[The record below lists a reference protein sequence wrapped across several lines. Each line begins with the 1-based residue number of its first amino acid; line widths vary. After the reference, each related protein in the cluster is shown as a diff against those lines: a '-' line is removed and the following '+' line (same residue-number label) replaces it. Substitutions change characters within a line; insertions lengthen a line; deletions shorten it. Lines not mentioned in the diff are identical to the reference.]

1 MLENIKSPADIKNLS
16 HKELK
21 TLAQEIRKEII
32 EVVGKNGGHL
42 ASNLGVVEL
51 TIALHRVFDS
61 PNDAIIWDVSH
72 QCYAHKL
79 LTGRYDSFASLRQK
93 DGISGFTNTEESP
106 HDYFINGHSSTSI
119 SSALG
124 LLTSWELNKKEG
136 KVIAVIGD
144 GALTGGLAFEGLCNA
159 GQLCKNLIVILN
171 DNQMSID
178 HNTGAISRYLSRL
191 TMTKSY
197 QSFRYSIDRT
207 IERFATKIP
216 YLGRGIEKFI
226 FRFKRSLKGL
236 ILTNNLFTDLGF
248 EYVGPLNG
256 HDEADLEKVL
266 NRVKKLHRPVVVHV
280 VTKKGKGYD
289 PAEKNPEIFH
299 GVGPFDTLTGIV
311 DTNNPLSFT
320 DAFSQILMKNAASN
334 EKIAAITAA
343 MSKGT
348 GLSDFEALYKDRFF
362 DVGIAEEHAVTFAGG
377 LAKGG
382 MIPVVCIYSTFIQ
395 RAIDQIVHDI
405 ALQNL
410 HAIFMLDR
418 AGAVPCDGVPHQ
430 GVFDIS
436 FFRPIPNLVIMSPA
450 TKNDLETCFEWALE
464 SKKAVAIRYP
474 KTNCPPDS
482 ELFSSPIEVGRGLL
496 IKKGVNAADSASDS
510 AETCENKV
518 LIVSTGGMYS
528 EVNLATEKINE
539 SKALA
544 DIYLMR
550 FIKPL
555 DEEYF
560 VQTAKKYKGVLFVE
574 DGVRIGGISV
584 YLDELLARNNYT
596 ATRILAFGDKFYSHG
611 NRSQI
616 LEAAGLSVEN
626 IIQSAGELLCD

>member
-1 MLENIKSPADIKNLS
+1 MLENIKSPDDIKGLS
-16 HKELK
+16 HNELKELAK
-21 TLAQEIRKEII
+21 EIRSEII
-32 EVVGKNGGHL
+32 NVVGKNGGHL

-51 TIALHRVFDS
+51 TIALHRVFES

-79 LTGRYDSFASLRQK
+79 LTGRYDSFSTLRQK

-197 QSFRYSIDRT
+197 QSFRYTIDRN

-236 ILTNNLFTDLGF
+236 LLTNNLFTDLGF

-256 HDEADLEKVL
+256 HDESDIEKVL
-266 NRVKKLHRPVVVHV
+266 KRVKKLHRPVVVHV
-280 VTKKGKGYD
+280 VTKKGKGYE

-320 DAFSQILMKNAASN
+320 DAFSQILMKNAAVN
-334 EKIAAITAA
+334 DKIAAITAA
-343 MSKGT
+343 MCKGT
-348 GLSDFEALYKDRFF
+348 GLSDFEAQYKERFF

-395 RAIDQIVHDI
+395 RAIDQIIHDI

-418 AGAVPCDGVPHQ
+418 AGAVPCDGVTHQ

-436 FFRPIPNLVIMSPA
+436 FFRPIPNIVIMSPA
-450 TKNDLETCFEWALE
+450 TKNDMEVCFEWALE

-482 ELFSSPIEVGRGLL
+482 EIFSSPVELGRGLL
-496 IKKGVNAADSASDS
+496 INNSSTDADK
-510 AETCENKV
+510 KV
-518 LIVSTGGMYS
+518 LIVCTGGMYA
-528 EVNLATEKINE
+528 EVSDSVKKINE
-539 SKALA
+539 ENTPA
-544 DIYLMR
+544 DILILR

-560 VQTAKKYKGVLFVE
+560 VKTAKSYKCVLFVE

-584 YLDELLARNNYT
+584 YLDELLARNNFT
-596 ATRILAFGDKFYSHG
+596 DTKILAFDDKFYSHG
-611 NRSQI
+611 NRRQI

-626 IIQSAGELLCD
+626 IAKTAKELLSD